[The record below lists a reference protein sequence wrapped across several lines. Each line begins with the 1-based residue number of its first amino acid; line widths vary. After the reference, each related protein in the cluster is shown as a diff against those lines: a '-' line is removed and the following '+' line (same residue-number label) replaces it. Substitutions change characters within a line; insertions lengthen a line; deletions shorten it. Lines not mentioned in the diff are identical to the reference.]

1 MVTKEK
7 QQESISLPGRA
18 PVSFYNVSSGQQGDP
33 LLPDRELPEPESAG
47 ASNFKRNK
55 QYNIDIICFLWYDW

>member
-1 MVTKEK
+1 
-7 QQESISLPGRA
+7 
-18 PVSFYNVSSGQQGDP
+18 

-55 QYNIDIICFLWYDW
+55 QYNIDIVCFLWYD